1 MMDALTK
8 CNEIQPVLERK
19 WEIIWRHAFLC
30 GAREIAKKR
39 QYLWWEEMGDHDWGV
54 ARLHAGNAVWRLQE
68 IESVSGRWSHTQF
81 LEAIGG

>member
-1 MMDALTK
+1 MDALAK

-30 GAREIAKKR
+30 GAREIAKQR

-54 ARLHAGNAVWRLQE
+54 ARLHAGNNDVASPSDSLCVCCR
-68 IESVSGRWSHTQF
+68 
-81 LEAIGG
+81 